1 MFQRNKGESNK
12 KKSDEKLNAPP
23 LKPFTKKGTHSP
35 ADPPTKVPD
44 LGGSKLKSSRPKRT
58 IDNPSIPIHTRHL
71 DRRIPSEADAKRL
84 LVGRE
89 IKLSGEITA
98 CEHLIV
104 EGQVEV
110 SLTGARLLEVTHN
123 GIFKGSAQVND
134 ADISGQVDGDLTV
147 NNKLTVRSGGKISG
161 SVRYGSIIIE
171 GGGEVSGDMQT
182 LGDDHEETS

>member
-1 MFQRNKGESNK
+1 MFRRNNDETDK
-12 KKSDEKLNAPP
+12 KKSDENLNAPP
-23 LKPFTKKGTHSP
+23 LKPFAKKGSHTL
-35 ADPPTKVPD
+35 DKPPTKVSD
-44 LGGSKLKSSRPKRT
+44 LNDSKLKSSRPKRL
-58 IDNPSIPIHTRHL
+58 IDTPSIPLHTRHL
-71 DRRIPSEADAKRL
+71 DRRIPSEADSKRL

-110 SLTGARLLEVTHN
+110 SLSGARLLEVTHN

-171 GGGEVSGDMQT
+171 SGGEVSGDVQT
-182 LGDDHEETS
+182 LDDNHEETS